1 GAVETV
7 LENAPAELVT
17 DIANRGVVLT
27 GGGAL
32 LAGLERL
39 LYDETGLVAR
49 IADEPATCAVR
60 GAGEAMGRL
69 AMCPA
74 D

>member
-1 GAVETV
+1 M
-7 LENAPAELVT
+7 
-17 DIANRGVVLT
+17 VLT

-32 LAGLERL
+32 LADLGRL
-39 LYDETGLVAR
+39 LRDETGLSAW

-69 AMCPA
+69 SMCPV

>member
-1 GAVETV
+1 M
-7 LENAPAELVT
+7 T

-32 LAGLERL
+32 LADFERL
-39 LYDETGLVAR
+39 LYDETAVAR

-69 AMCPA
+69 TMCQV